1 MWAPVARVGG
11 PASFAHSRAAAHPLL
26 ERVISAAKVYRV
38 DFKGVDSNGDVNRAG
53 ICKAAAAFAN
63 SYGGLVFVGVTA
75 NAGVADQI
83 TGVRRRGELITRLDG
98 IVVLS
103 ADVPMFY

>member
-1 MWAPVARVGG
+1 M
-11 PASFAHSRAAAHPLL
+11 
-26 ERVISAAKVYRV
+26 
-38 DFKGVDSNGDVNRAG
+38 
-53 ICKAAAAFAN
+53 
-63 SYGGLVFVGVTA
+63 FVGVTA

-83 TGVRRRGELITRLDG
+83 TGVRRRGKLITRLDG